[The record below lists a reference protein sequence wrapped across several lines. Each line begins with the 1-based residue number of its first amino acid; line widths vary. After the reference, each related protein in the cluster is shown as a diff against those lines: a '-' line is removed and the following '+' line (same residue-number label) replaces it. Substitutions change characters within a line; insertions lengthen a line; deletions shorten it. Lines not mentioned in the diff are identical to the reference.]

1 MSSYEAAED
10 EDDLY
15 EALELGL
22 EAQLQQEL

>member
-1 MSSYEAAED
+1 MSSYKAVEV

-15 EALELGL
+15 EASKLGL